1 MEYKNALEFLLY
13 SYFGFDGGTKKI
25 EDNKNE
31 IPTYCAKRAYLDLAR
46 TVEFKY
52 STSKLDKMEKKNSLQ
67 NEKDEAKAFKKEKE
81 KLISGIC
88 KSMLGD
94 TDGKKCN
101 NNDFKD
107 WHKKKCEEIK
117 EKMNKATYDT
127 NKFIINEE
135 SFTIGQSQKWLNMTL
150 KYLWL
155 LNILPDGLNEEYLHI
170 PVDSYIIEAVGAK
183 KDNYQYGLEL
193 EKSISKSS
201 WSAWDNYDEYMDFQ
215 NEVKKVIKEK
225 YTSLTPLEWESFA
238 WIEVA
243 KSKSSN

>member
-1 MEYKNALEFLLY
+1 MEYKNALDFLLY

-25 EDNKNE
+25 EENKNE

-52 STSKLDKMEKKNSLQ
+52 STSKLDKMKKKNSPQ
-67 NEKDEAKAFKKEKE
+67 NEKDEAKAFIKEKE
-81 KLISGIC
+81 KLINGIC
-88 KSMLGD
+88 ESMLAAI
-94 TDGKKCN
+94 DGKECN
-101 NNDFKD
+101 NNDFNE
-107 WHKKKCEEIK
+107 WHEKKCKSIK
-117 EKMNKATYDT
+117 NNMNEAVDKT
-127 NKFIINEE
+127 NDFIIKVNT
-135 SFTIGQSQKWLNMTL
+135 FTIGQAQKWLNMTL

-193 EKSISKSS
+193 VSPISKSS
-201 WSAWDNYDEYMDFQ
+201 WSFWDNYDKYMDFQ
-215 NEVKKVIKEK
+215 DEVKKVIKEK
-225 YTSLTPLEWESFA
+225 YNSLTPIEWESLA

-243 KSKSSN
+243 RSKSSD